1 MSTVHLHLMLNHV
14 PVVGTFFLVAL
25 FGVAFLRRNATLTRT
40 ALWTW
45 MAIAAVSVVVF
56 LTGEPAEEAVEGV
69 AGISE
74 GALERHEDLAKF
86 AMIAMGAGGL
96 LSAIALLTAR
106 GRATLSR
113 ALSGGGLAFSL
124 LLAAIMGV
132 TANLGG
138 QIRHTEIGGG
148 ASIAAAGEEGERGH
162 DDVDDGRGR

>member
-14 PVVGTFFLVAL
+14 PVVGTFFLIGL
-25 FGVAFLRRNATLTRT
+25 FGIAFLRRNATLTRT

-45 MAIAAVSVVVF
+45 MALAAVSVVVF
-56 LTGEPAEEAVEGV
+56 LTGEPAEEAVEGL

-96 LSAIALLTAR
+96 LAALALFAAR
-106 GRATLSR
+106 GRASLSR
-113 ALSGGGLAFSL
+113 ALSGGGLALSL

-138 QIRHTEIGGG
+138 QIRHTEIREG
-148 ASIAAAGEEGERGH
+148 AAIAVAGEEGDRGH
-162 DDVDDGRGR
+162 DDDDRGR

>member
-14 PVVGTFFLVAL
+14 PVVGTFFLIAL
-25 FGVAFLRRNATLTRT
+25 FGVALLRRNATLTRT

-45 MAIAAVSVVVF
+45 MALAAVSAVVF
-56 LTGEPAEEAVEGV
+56 LTGEPAEEAVEGI

-96 LSAIALLTAR
+96 VSTLALFAAR
-106 GRATLSR
+106 GRTSLSR
-113 ALSGGGLAFSL
+113 VLSGSGLAFSL
-124 LLAAIMGV
+124 LLAALMGV

-138 QIRHTEIGGG
+138 QIRHTEIRDG
-148 ASIAAAGEEGERGH
+148 ASIAAAGEAGERGH
-162 DDVDDGRGR
+162 DDDGRGR